1 MNEPFVGNFRLCLSV
16 FRVSSFSSSVSGI
29 LILVV
34 PYVYA
39 DFHVSHLEYCVITS
53 RFIQVTS
60 QCQNIETKPQ
70 LLHTIISYVYVCIAY
85 EYSYIILVGK
95 ILGKYVLARLEIY
108 RYNIMISCSKISSER
123 KWISCFRIVSS
134 GIL

>member
-1 MNEPFVGNFRLCLSV
+1 MFVSLQ
-16 FRVSSFSSSVSGI
+16 SFLIFHSVSFI

-34 PYVYA
+34 PYVHA
-39 DFHVSHLEYCVITS
+39 DFHVIDLEYCVVTS

-70 LLHTIISYVYVCIAY
+70 SLHTIISYVYVCIAY

-108 RYNIMISCSKISSER
+108 RYNIMISGSKISSEER